1 MLRTISRLAAGGL
14 LLTALVASHER
25 PSLAQAAGGEMPV
38 FEKDTSWPKIPNN
51 WVLGAVPAVAT
62 DRRDHVWILHRP
74 RLVPEAQRAQAAPAV
89 LEYDANGN
97 FVRAW
102 GGPSD
107 AYEWPSNEHGIT
119 VDHKNNIWISGNG
132 ITDDMLLKFTLEGKF
147 IAQYGKRGA
156 STGNADTVNVNRP
169 ADLYVYPKTNEL
181 FVADGYGNRRLIVFD
196 ADTGKFKRMWGAF
209 GKPPDSNPPA
219 GAPGAARGRGDAA
232 GGRGE
237 GAGAPAAAGDPA
249 ARAGGGG
256 GRGGRGA
263 QNFDTEGPGPDA
275 FTNPVHAVKVSNDG
289 LVYVGD
295 RGNRRIQVF
304 TLDGKFVTQG
314 WVNRGGPGG
323 SSTAGIAFSPD
334 SAQRFL
340 YNASFGDARIAVLDR
355 KSLQVLYQFG
365 DRGTQPSQ
373 IVNAHLIAVN
383 SKGDIYVSE
392 VMPGNRAHRFVF
404 KGMSKTIPANANAPV
419 AVAPAAPAPAK

>member
-1 MLRTISRLAAGGL
+1 MLRTMSRLAAAGL
-14 LLTALVASHER
+14 LLATLVVSHER
-25 PSLAQAAGGEMPV
+25 PSLAQAPSGEMPV
-38 FEKDTSWPKIPNN
+38 FEKDNSWPKIPNN

-74 RLVPEAQRAQAAPAV
+74 LLVPEAQRAQAAPPV
-89 LEYDANGN
+89 LEFDDKGK

-102 GGPSD
+102 GGPSQ

-119 VDHKNNIWISGNG
+119 VDYKNNIWISGNNP
-132 ITDDMLLKFTLEGKF
+132 TDDMLLKFTIDGKF
-147 IAQYGKRGA
+147 IAQFGKRGA

-169 ADLYVYPKTNEL
+169 ADLFVYPKTNEL

-209 GKPPDSNPPA
+209 GNPPDTNPPA
-219 GAPGAARGRGDAA
+219 GAPGAARGRGDGAA
-232 GGRGE
+232 R
-237 GAGAPAAAGDPA
+237 GAGAPAGAGDQ
-249 ARAGGGG
+249 ARGGGGG
-256 GRGGRGA
+256 GRGRGA
-263 QNFDTEGPGPDA
+263 PNFDTEGPGPDT

-304 TLDGKFVTQG
+304 TLDGKFVTQA
-314 WVNRGGPGG
+314 WVNRAGPGG
-323 SSTAGIAFSPD
+323 SSTAGLAFSPD

-365 DRGTQPSQ
+365 VRGTEPSQ

-383 SKGDIYVSE
+383 SKGDIYVGE
-392 VMPGNRAHRFVF
+392 VMPGNRAHRFAY
-404 KGMSKTIPANANAPV
+404 KGMSKTVPANANPPSET
-419 AVAPAAPAPAK
+419 APARGAEPAK